1 MSGYISGILAILLIN
16 IVIAYS
22 VYLPASAGLLN
33 LGAAGFVLIGG
44 YMAGEFTQFH
54 KLPLAAAIPIG
65 GLIAGAIGFLVS
77 FPILRTRGVYMVLA
91 TFAFAEVVGGIFL
104 NIPRYGEA
112 AGFNINAYA
121 GLSIVLPTT
130 LIVIAFVAW
139 LLSTRFGL
147 AMRSVHDDE
156 NVAMLFGVD
165 LRATQVA
172 AFTLGG
178 FLGGVGGALLAHQFQ
193 YIDVQNTGVLFS
205 IYVLLYVLMGGTQT
219 AFGPIAGAAFF
230 TIVPELL
237 RGVSKYSA
245 SLKFLEDGRFIVFG
259 IAVVLVM
266 VLRPEGLITRTMT
279 ERLYGVFRRAPKQP
293 AGQAGA
299 P

>member
-1 MSGYISGILAILLIN
+1 MSGYLSGVLAILLIN

-54 KLPLAAAIPIG
+54 GMPLAIAIPIG
-65 GLIAGAIGFLVS
+65 GLIAGLVGFLVS

-121 GLSIVLPTT
+121 GLGVVLPTT

-237 RGVSKYSA
+237 RGVSKYSP

-279 ERLYGVFRRAPKQP
+279 ERLYGMFRRKTKP
-293 AGQAGA
+293 AEAA
-299 P
+299 

>member
-44 YMAGEFTQFH
+44 YMAGEFTQFY
-54 KLPLAAAIPIG
+54 KLPLAFAIPIG
-65 GLIAGAIGFLVS
+65 GLIAGIVGFLVS

-112 AGFNINAYA
+112 AGFNIDTYA
-121 GLSIVLPTT
+121 GLGVVLPTT

-237 RGVSKYSA
+237 RGVSKYSP

-279 ERLYGVFRRAPKQP
+279 ERLYGMFRRKTKP
-293 AGQAGA
+293 AEAA
-299 P
+299 

>member
-1 MSGYISGILAILLIN
+1 MSGYLSGVLAILLIN

-54 KLPLAAAIPIG
+54 GMPLAIAIPIG
-65 GLIAGAIGFLVS
+65 GLIAGLVGFLVS

-121 GLSIVLPTT
+121 GLGVVLPTT

-178 FLGGVGGALLAHQFQ
+178 VLGGGGGAMLAHQFQ

-237 RGVSKYSA
+237 RGVSKYSP

-279 ERLYGVFRRAPKQP
+279 ERLYGMFRRKTKP
-293 AGQAGA
+293 AEAA
-299 P
+299 